1 MLFVV
6 LLKTPLTL
14 GIVVELPW
22 TIVPIRGEEL
32 ELAEAGWGK
41 MEVEAGFGV
50 KKDEVFEEFKF
61 LELFGDVLLLILAPF
76 VEFNLI
82 VVVFPADVNL
92 TVDVLFVIFI
102 VTVSTPWVE
111 FNVLFVNLE
120 SLIFDNSAFIATS
133 KVVSFERMSPW
144 SLFISYFI
152 RSHFLFN
159 SGNLNWT
166 WFWTGATEA

>member
-1 MLFVV
+1 
-6 LLKTPLTL
+6 
-14 GIVVELPW
+14 
-22 TIVPIRGEEL
+22 
-32 ELAEAGWGK
+32 

-102 VTVSTPWVE
+102 VTVSTP
-111 FNVLFVNLE
+111 
-120 SLIFDNSAFIATS
+120 
-133 KVVSFERMSPW
+133 
-144 SLFISYFI
+144 
-152 RSHFLFN
+152 
-159 SGNLNWT
+159 
-166 WFWTGATEA
+166 